1 MSTSTWKSKARVR
14 TRTGC
19 FECRKRR
26 KKCDEQRPTCLRCV
40 SLGSTCTWPTTTTQL
55 MDGRRR
61 ERRQWNPKC
70 PGLSNDDKALYTH
83 FATTVM
89 PRLVR
94 PNCPSVYS
102 DQSHILRLAQ
112 EFSPLMA
119 IMIAIAAL
127 DLGDDVLAMQH
138 YLDSLRS
145 LQDCIIDAPGTGNE
159 DGLLAT
165 TICLCVFENARSDV
179 PPNIGLHAKAAGELL
194 WRRRPEETIES
205 PSQPA
210 VIFQRTCVESFLY
223 HSTLAMLF
231 TPSLDA
237 TAGNIPLYLAF
248 AVNDGQN
255 VAQPILDEPYQFF
268 IMIANVTRIARLAR
282 ELNQEERQMWTRL
295 QSDMLQYERQDDTS
309 NPMRR
314 LYSRAVRIL
323 LLKKDHMRTTSE
335 RISEINSLL
344 REGLNI
350 LEPID
355 IPNCLLSYAL
365 WPVAVLGAVAVN
377 AHEQHIINSKVT
389 PSARLRRGQAVRL
402 QERLMNVW
410 ASPREPEDILPLQQL
425 QLLMEPS

>member
-26 KKCDEQRPTCLRCV
+26 KKCDEQTPACQRCV
-40 SLGSTCTWPTTTTQL
+40 NLGSHCTWPTTTTQL

-61 ERRQWNPKC
+61 ERRQWKSKC
-70 PGLSNDDKALYTH
+70 PSLSNEDKALYTH

-89 PRLVR
+89 PQLVR
-94 PNCPSVYS
+94 PNCPSMYS

-127 DLGDDVLAMQH
+127 DLGNDALAMQH
-138 YLDSLRS
+138 YLHSLRS
-145 LQDCIIDAPGTGNE
+145 LQGCIIGAPGTGNE

-165 TICLCVFENARSDV
+165 TICLCVFENVRPDV
-179 PPNIGLHAKAAGELL
+179 PPNISLHAKAAGELL
-194 WRRRPEETIES
+194 CRRRPEETVQS

-210 VIFQRTCVESFLY
+210 VVFQRTCVESFLY
-223 HSTLAMLF
+223 HSTLTMLF

-237 TAGNIPLYLAF
+237 IAGNIPLYLAF
-248 AVNDGQN
+248 AANDEQT
-255 VAQPILDEPYQFF
+255 VPQPILDEPYYFF

-282 ELNQEERQMWTRL
+282 DLNQEEHQMWTRL
-295 QSDMLQYERQDDTS
+295 QSDIVQYERKDDS
-309 NPMRR
+309 DNSMRI

-323 LLKKDHMRTTSE
+323 LLKKDPTRGTTQ
-335 RISEINSLL
+335 RASEIKALFH
-344 REGLNI
+344 EGLI
-350 LEPID
+350 LLEKID
-355 IPNCLLSYAL
+355 IQNYFLSYAL
-365 WPVAVLGAVAVN
+365 WPVAVLGAVAVS
-377 AHEQHIINSKVT
+377 ASEQHTINNKIS
-389 PSARLRRGQAVRL
+389 PWARMRRGQAVRL
-402 QERLMNVW
+402 QEQLMNIW
-410 ASPREPEDILPLQQL
+410 ASPREPEDILLLQQL